1 MTAVCSTILNFKA
14 SILESRSELNFN
26 AEVPRELAYKYFPFF
41 QSLVMLPS
49 TIASLFDGNFPNMGQ
64 CEEVF
69 EYLSP
74 KTLYDVF
81 QLIGY

>member
-14 SILESRSELNFN
+14 SILESRSEFEFQCRS
-26 AEVPRELAYKYFPFF
+26 AKRIGIEYFPFF

>member
-1 MTAVCSTILNFKA
+1 
-14 SILESRSELNFN
+14 
-26 AEVPRELAYKYFPFF
+26 
-41 QSLVMLPS
+41 MLPS

-64 CEEVF
+64 CKEVF